1 MTPMQSIRGALLAFA
16 ALVPALAQAEPTVK
30 PLALQ
35 AAADYAQ
42 QARYPQGT
50 AVLPAG
56 AVDPL
61 VDDRVPTRQSRLGP
75 NGAGPRLTVWASTI
89 SALPGDTVTL
99 YAALTTVG
107 GAPTLL
113 EVLPAPG
120 TAVTGAVVSGDLA
133 GRALG
138 ALGAVAYRDDGVAP
152 DTLAAD
158 GIYTARFTLPASPK
172 PALGQ
177 ADSVM
182 VTVSAALGDGELR
195 KAAGGFQF
203 SNPAAR
209 LTGRYTDA
217 VRDGSLVIAAEL
229 EVLAP
234 GRVYLSGTLADAA
247 GQPFA
252 TAQSARTLS
261 AGKQWLELPF
271 YGLAFHDRGVAG
283 AVSLAS
289 VSVTSTQGMPNALG
303 PVVTNAHR
311 TRPYT
316 LAQFTRVPFN
326 DPALLEQA
334 RRLQSEAVAVPSL
347 Q

>member
-1 MTPMQSIRGALLAFA
+1 MTHTQRIRSALLALA
-16 ALVPALAQAEPTVK
+16 ALVPALARAEPTVN

-42 QARYPQGT
+42 QARYPQGST
-50 AVLPAG
+50 VLPAG

-113 EVLPAPG
+113 EALPSPG
-120 TAVTGAVVSGDLA
+120 TAVSGARVSGDVA

-138 ALGAVAYRDDGVAP
+138 TLGTVAYRDDGLAP
-152 DTLAAD
+152 DSLAGD
-158 GIYTARFTLPASPK
+158 GIYTARFTLPSAPA

-182 VTVSAALGDGELR
+182 VTVAAVLGNGELR

-217 VRDGSLVIAAEL
+217 VRNGDLVIAAEL

-234 GRVYLSGTLADAA
+234 GRVYLSGTLADTA

-252 TAQSARTLS
+252 TAQATRTLS
-261 AGKQWLELPF
+261 TGKRWVELPF
-271 YGLAFHDRGVAG
+271 YGLAFHDRNVAG
-283 AVSLAS
+283 PVSLAS

-311 TRPYT
+311 TKPYT
-316 LAQFTRVPFN
+316 LAQFTRAPFN
-326 DPALLEQA
+326 DPTLLEQA
-334 RRLQSEAVAVPSL
+334 RRLQREASVAPSL